1 MMKRMEVLKM
11 PSKLN
16 IMRVIDLKNWL
27 NDPERQIN
35 DNFEIWLSSDEEGN
49 VILPMIQNADF
60 SIYIEKEENRITF
73 FPAHC

>member
-1 MMKRMEVLKM
+1 MMKIMEELKM
-11 PSKLN
+11 PRKLN

-27 NDPERQIN
+27 NDPEKQI
-35 DNFEIWLSSDEEGN
+35 DGNFEIWLSSDEEGN

>member
-1 MMKRMEVLKM
+1 MMKIMEELKM
-11 PSKLN
+11 PRKLN

>member
-1 MMKRMEVLKM
+1 M
-11 PSKLN
+11 PRKLN